1 MFVTLLYHIVDRRI
15 DEGIAISEEAFDEQ
29 LEHLRREGYA
39 VLTLA
44 DVLRVVSGEPPP
56 ERAVLLT
63 FDDGYA
69 DNLDLALPRL
79 RAHGMEA
86 TLFVPTAHV
95 GCNNG
100 WNARARQEVRHL
112 EWRELEQWLDGGG
125 QIGAHTH
132 DHRSVFEMPPVDF
145 GTSLD
150 VNRRLLEDRLGIDV
164 VAFAYPYGV
173 TTIAAR
179 DEVARRFDVAWVVE
193 GGTWDP
199 RRDRFQLNR
208 QFVGKHTSI
217 RDFGRE
223 LEDLFDYLATG
234 RTKPARSPVVRR
246 PMARPTSAAAPA
258 PSLGPRVAL
267 VAGTGEDPVGWN
279 SGQRFRDLLEDGWD
293 VHLLQ
298 HDNGHREA
306 DRDCLSDEVLRERV
320 HPPPRPL
327 RSRRPRPGLLAGL
340 LRTLLQRPRQAVAGI
355 TRPAGPGE
363 RYLRAVLLGLRP
375 DLVYFLSDAEAAA
388 WLGPVQA
395 AGARSVTQE
404 SLVTST
410 QAVDRSLFTWHPP
423 SVERPALH
431 VLAVGPLVWQQGF
444 EHLLHAIRLLA
455 DDGVRCECR
464 IVGDGDHEDAVSF
477 ARHQLELGDAV
488 ELYPPSGRDWFLDHL
503 EWADVVVNPA
513 VVPTSPPWLLDA
525 HAAGRAVVLT
535 EGTAGAEEPALVV
548 PRRDAAALAEALAR
562 LARGGEL
569 RTELAERGR
578 RHTSQSLDTEAHAMS
593 FRALCRTTL
602 DA

>member
-15 DEGIAISEEAFDEQ
+15 DEGIAISEDAFGDQ
-29 LEHLRREGYA
+29 LEHLRAEGYS

-44 DVLRVVSGEPPP
+44 DVLRVVSGEAPP
-56 ERAVLLT
+56 ERAVFLT

-69 DNLDLALPRL
+69 DNLHLALPRL
-79 RAHGMEA
+79 REQGMEA
-86 TLFVPTAHV
+86 TLFVPTAYV
-95 GCNNG
+95 GANNG

-112 EWRELEQWLDGGG
+112 DWRELEQWLEGGG
-125 QIGAHTH
+125 QVGAHTH
-132 DHRSVFEMPPVDF
+132 DHRSVFEMPPGDF

-193 GGTWDP
+193 GGTWGP

-208 QFVGKHTSI
+208 HFVGEYRSV

-234 RTKPARSPVVRR
+234 RTKPVRSPVRR
-246 PMARPTSAAAPA
+246 HVSQPTSTAPA
-258 PSLGPRVAL
+258 SPLGPRVAL
-267 VAGTGEDPVGWN
+267 VAGTAEDPVGWN

-298 HDNGHREA
+298 VDNRSEGAHDGVP
-306 DRDCLSDEVLRERV
+306 DTVLRERV
-320 HPPPRPL
+320 HPPPLPL
-327 RSRRPRPGLLAGL
+327 RNRRPRAGLVGGLLL
-340 LRTLLQRPRQAVAGI
+340 TILRRPRRALVELA
-355 TRPAGPGE
+355 RPAGPGG

-375 DLVYFLSDAEAAA
+375 YLVYFLSDAEAAA
-388 WLGPVQA
+388 WLPAVQA

-404 SLVTST
+404 ALATST
-410 QAVDRSLFTWHPP
+410 RVVDRSLFTWRPP
-423 SVERPALH
+423 SMERPALH
-431 VLAVGPLVWQQGF
+431 ALAIGPLEWQQGF

-455 DDGVRCECR
+455 DEGVRCECR
-464 IVGDGDHEDAVSF
+464 IVGGGDQEDAISF

-488 ELYPPSGRDWFLDHL
+488 ELYPPSGRDGFLEQL
-503 EWADVVVNPA
+503 AWADVVVNPA
-513 VVPTSPPWLLDA
+513 VVPTSPSWLLDA
-525 HAAGRAVVLT
+525 LAAGRAVVLT

-548 PRRDAAALAEALAR
+548 PRRDAEALAQALAS
-562 LARGGEL
+562 LARDSEL
-569 RTELAERGR
+569 RRELAERGR
-578 RHTSQSLDTEAHAMS
+578 RRASHERDVEDYATSLRE
-593 FRALCRTTL
+593 LCRTIL
-602 DA
+602 DG